1 MFAQGALTLSSV
13 DHALAMPASA
23 VREEIGQT
31 FVYAID
37 GGMVKR
43 KYVKVGPPDAAGR
56 VQVLDGLAAGDRI
69 VRVNLGSLREG
80 VAARLSG
87 PSPASPHSKT
97 DNASAK

>member
-1 MFAQGALTLSSV
+1 MFAQGALTLSRI
-13 DHALAMPASA
+13 DNALALPASA

-37 GGMVKR
+37 DGMVKR
-43 KYVKVGPPDAAGR
+43 KNVKVGAPDAAGR
-56 VQVLDGLAAGDRI
+56 VQVLAGLAAGDRI

-87 PSPASPHSKT
+87 PQPSE
-97 DNASAK
+97 SARK